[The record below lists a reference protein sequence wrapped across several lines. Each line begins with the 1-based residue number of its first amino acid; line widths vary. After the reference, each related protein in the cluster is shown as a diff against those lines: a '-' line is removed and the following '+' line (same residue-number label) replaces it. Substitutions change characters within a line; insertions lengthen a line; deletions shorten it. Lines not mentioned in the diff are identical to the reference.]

1 MGIKIGNSP
10 ESWGVISPDDPS
22 RTPWH
27 RFLGEVAEA
36 GYEWTELG
44 PYGYLPTDP
53 STLRSE
59 LDARGLKVTAGALLT
74 PLEEPS
80 AWPELEEHVLRTGE
94 LLASMGAGI
103 FLIVDS
109 FYRYRTGE
117 QLAPTRLDESAWK
130 RLIDT
135 THRAAELTRERVGLQ
150 LMVHP
155 CADTHIQ
162 YEDQIEAFLE
172 DTDPDLVGLCL
183 DTGHHAYRFGD
194 PVSFMR
200 KHHERIGYLHLKSVD
215 GELRERVNTEDL
227 ALADAVKAGVICEP
241 VRGVVDFAAFGDV
254 LREVGYDGYGIVE
267 HDMDRPALDAPFPI
281 AKRTREFLREAGVG

>member
-80 AWPELEEHVLRTGE
+80 AL
-94 LLASMGAGI
+94 
-103 FLIVDS
+103 
-109 FYRYRTGE
+109 
-117 QLAPTRLDESAWK
+117 
-130 RLIDT
+130 
-135 THRAAELTRERVGLQ
+135 
-150 LMVHP
+150 
-155 CADTHIQ
+155 
-162 YEDQIEAFLE
+162 
-172 DTDPDLVGLCL
+172 
-183 DTGHHAYRFGD
+183 
-194 PVSFMR
+194 
-200 KHHERIGYLHLKSVD
+200 
-215 GELRERVNTEDL
+215 
-227 ALADAVKAGVICEP
+227 
-241 VRGVVDFAAFGDV
+241 
-254 LREVGYDGYGIVE
+254 
-267 HDMDRPALDAPFPI
+267 
-281 AKRTREFLREAGVG
+281 AGVGGARAADGRASGIHGRRDLPDSR